1 MNFPVDIP
9 KRINPQM
16 ADPVSKSV
24 IYTPQ
29 PEDYTKD
36 TDGNILVRFPYSK
49 DTYWT
54 NFRYTCY
61 GPTQESLTLGIILIT
76 SEGYTY
82 KVSGPQIR
90 EQRKWYDT
98 TWPIPSVYTN
108 GETTGVYLWI
118 TPPADANKYVITVS
132 LLGFMDLFPKV
143 ENYLLLSPLDTY
155 QFAFCKYE
163 LDDLPDAR
171 GAIYDVNTYGYIQE
185 INIKTCGNRLINIY

>member
-16 ADPVSKSV
+16 AEPVSKSV
-24 IYTPQ
+24 IYTPL

-61 GPTQESLTLGIILIT
+61 GPTQESLSLGITIIT
-76 SEGYTY
+76 SKGETY
-82 KVSGPQIR
+82 NVSDCEMR
-90 EQRKWYDT
+90 EQAVWYDT
-98 TWPIPSVYTN
+98 TWPIPSVYTE
-108 GETTGVYLWI
+108 GDPAGVYLWI
-118 TPPADANKYVITVS
+118 TPPADPKKYIIRAT

-155 QFAFCKYE
+155 QFAFYKYE
-163 LDDLPDAR
+163 QIGLPNIS
-171 GAIYDVNTYGYIQE
+171 GAIYNVNTYGYIHG
-185 INIKTCGNRLINIY
+185 NIVKACGIRLIKRY